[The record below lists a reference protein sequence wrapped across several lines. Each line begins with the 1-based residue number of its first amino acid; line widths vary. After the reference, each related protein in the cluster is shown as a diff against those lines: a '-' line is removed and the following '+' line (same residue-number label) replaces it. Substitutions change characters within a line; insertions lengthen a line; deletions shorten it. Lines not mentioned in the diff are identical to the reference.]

1 MSEPFRAFLAVE
13 LPENVQGEIARAAG
27 PLREVAPEDARFVPP
42 DNLHLTLKFLGNLE
56 AENLPRL
63 LRGTL
68 PRLAKAEPFEIELG
82 GFGAFPSARAARILW
97 VGVSEGVVPLAR
109 LARGLDA
116 AASRVGVERERRP
129 YRGHLTVARLRQP
142 AEVPIVGLEGP
153 SGVKVLVREVVL
165 FRIDLSQMG
174 ARYSPMVRIPL
185 GKAAH
190 DFELESTP
198 AG

>member
-1 MSEPFRAFLAVE
+1 MSEPVRAFLAVE
-13 LPENVQGEIARAAG
+13 LSEDVQGEIARAAE
-27 PLREVAPEDARFVPP
+27 PLREIAPGDARFVPP

-56 AENLPRL
+56 TQNLPRL
-63 LRGTL
+63 LRGAL

-82 GFGAFPSARAARILW
+82 GFGAFPSARAARVLW
-97 VGVSEGVVPLAR
+97 VGVSEGVVQLAR
-109 LARGLDA
+109 LARGLEA

-129 YRGHLTVARLRQP
+129 YRGHLTVARLREP

-153 SGVKVLVREVVL
+153 SGLKVLVREVVL
-165 FRIDLSQMG
+165 FRSDLSQTG
-174 ARYSPMVRIPL
+174 ARYSPMARIPL
-185 GKAAH
+185 GAAAR